1 MLDDLRRVGNDLS
14 SATFRNLSLSD
25 IAWVVSSKTLVSAK
39 PLAMSLEVS
48 SGVVGSQ
55 IETSV
60 IP

>member
-25 IAWVVSSKTLVSAK
+25 IAWVVSSKTLVSTT
-39 PLAMSLEVS
+39 PLAMSLVVS